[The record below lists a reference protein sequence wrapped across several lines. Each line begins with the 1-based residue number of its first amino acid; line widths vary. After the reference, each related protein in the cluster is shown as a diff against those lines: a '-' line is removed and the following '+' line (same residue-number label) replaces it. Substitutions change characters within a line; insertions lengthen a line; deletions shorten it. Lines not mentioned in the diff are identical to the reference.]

1 MSKCSIMGC
10 EEKAIGKAFDN
21 QTNPEESSP
30 YCRSHLE
37 AAKRFGVP
45 IKLFSDTDV
54 VYDE

>member
-1 MSKCSIMGC
+1 MGC